1 MGVIKEMKIDDYKVL
16 LSELNETENM
26 ADVLQKILDAI
37 TEDTS
42 KLENLETTNNELNE
56 KVRELQDTNMK
67 LFLAQTNKNK
77 EDDPEEEEELDAD
90 GIAKLMFE

>member
-77 EDDPEEEEELDAD
+77 EDDPEEEELDAD

>member
-1 MGVIKEMKIDDYKVL
+1 MKIDDYKVL